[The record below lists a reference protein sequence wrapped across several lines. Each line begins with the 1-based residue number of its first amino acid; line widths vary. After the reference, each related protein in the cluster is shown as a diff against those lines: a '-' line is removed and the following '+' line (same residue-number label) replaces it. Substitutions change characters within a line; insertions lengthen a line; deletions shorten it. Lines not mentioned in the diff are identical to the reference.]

1 MLNNFYYLISLDQ
14 SEIKIKQIKMR
25 RCVSLER
32 EIEDGDCVTGTSVKF
47 SSVPPAQYQLKF
59 KFSESFADLASY
71 ILVKKHAFFHLLAD
85 RYFFTISQ
93 RPFNHPDPV
102 NKYKQI

>member
-1 MLNNFYYLISLDQ
+1 MGIALLESQLNF
-14 SEIKIKQIKMR
+14 R
-25 RCVSLER
+25 P
-32 EIEDGDCVTGTSVKF
+32 F
-47 SSVPPAQYQLKF
+47 PPAQYHLKF